1 MSRSAILPVLF
12 AAVLLSGCDREPQ
25 ESPQESE
32 SSVDAGDAAKV
43 GEIDRRFA
51 GELMPAA
58 NLVSPSA
65 EVLNLGALQGRPVLV
80 NLWATWC
87 APCVKEMPLLDELA
101 ADYDG
106 ELNVVTI
113 SQDMGDPAKIAA
125 FFADNGLENLP
136 QWIDPQLALGEAIG
150 AETLPVTVLYDA
162 TGQEEWRVTG
172 DFDWSSE
179 DARAAIDEGVESPEL
194 P

>member
-136 QWIDPQLALGEAIG
+136 QWIDPQLALGEA
-150 AETLPVTVLYDA
+150 ALPDQNPST
-162 TGQEEWRVTG
+162 
-172 DFDWSSE
+172 F
-179 DARAAIDEGVESPEL
+179 L